1 MDTEILKV
9 TGMKCGG
16 LFRLAQSRITV
27 EQFLPAHGVPG
38 VPGEPGM
45 QAVTSIASVPLDDR
59 AWQLFAE
66 GEVVVVAAGI
76 VTHGSAAC

>member
-9 TGMKCGG
+9 TGMKRDG
-16 LFRLAQSRITV
+16 LFRLAQSRITM
-27 EQFLPAHGVPG
+27 EQFLPAHG

-59 AWQLFAE
+59 SWQLFAE